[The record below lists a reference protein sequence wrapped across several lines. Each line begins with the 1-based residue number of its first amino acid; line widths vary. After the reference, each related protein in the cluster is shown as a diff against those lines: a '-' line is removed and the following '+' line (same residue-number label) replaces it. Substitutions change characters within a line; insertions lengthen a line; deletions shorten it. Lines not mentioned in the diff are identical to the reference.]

1 MATAKK
7 AAKPKPK
14 ATKSAVKKKAR
25 KTKVK
30 KKATKPA
37 ERRKATKRP
46 AAKKKVA
53 AKKKATRPAVKKK
66 AARPAA
72 RKRPAAKKKS
82 SASSAANAKIKALQ
96 KQILGLKNDVRA
108 ANRRADALGKLSAKR
123 GAAIARFVSGWDR
136 KANSAAARSAK
147 PRKKK

>member
-7 AAKPKPK
+7 TAKPKPK
-14 ATKSAVKKKAR
+14 ARKPAVRKKARKPAVKKKVA
-25 KTKVK
+25 
-30 KKATKPA
+30 
-37 ERRKATKRP
+37 KRP
-46 AAKKKVA
+46 AAKRKVA
-53 AKKKATRPAVKKK
+53 AKKKATRPATKRKATRPAVKKK

-82 SASSAANAKIKALQ
+82 SASSAANAKVKALQ
-96 KQILGLKNDVRA
+96 KQVAGLKNEVRA